1 MRHRQAVRQG
11 TLTPPSQVRLL
22 LAQLEKKPHECWK
35 IQCSCGFLFSVKKGL
50 LILGVLKFQKQYKSS
65 IEQQKSR
72 PAFVPGGN
80 GEEKSQKR

>member
-1 MRHRQAVRQG
+1 MLEDPVFMR
-11 TLTPPSQVRLL
+11 
-22 LAQLEKKPHECWK
+22 
-35 IQCSCGFLFSVKKGL
+35 FLFSVKKGL

-72 PAFVPGGN
+72 PASVPGGN

>member
-35 IQCSCGFLFSVKKGL
+35 IQCSCGFLFSVKKKGL
-50 LILGVLKFQKQYKSS
+50 LILGVLKFQKQYRTA
-65 IEQQKSR
+65 KSR

>member
-1 MRHRQAVRQG
+1 MLENPVLMR
-11 TLTPPSQVRLL
+11 
-22 LAQLEKKPHECWK
+22 
-35 IQCSCGFLFSVKKGL
+35 FLFSVKKKGL

-72 PAFVPGGN
+72 PAFAPGGN

>member
-1 MRHRQAVRQG
+1 MLEDPVFMR
-11 TLTPPSQVRLL
+11 
-22 LAQLEKKPHECWK
+22 
-35 IQCSCGFLFSVKKGL
+35 FLFSVKKKGL
-50 LILGVLKFQKQYKSS
+50 LILGVLKFQKQYKSR

>member
-1 MRHRQAVRQG
+1 MNAGESSVHAV
-11 TLTPPSQVRLL
+11 L
-22 LAQLEKKPHECWK
+22 
-35 IQCSCGFLFSVKKGL
+35 LFSVKKKGL

>member
-1 MRHRQAVRQG
+1 MLENPVFMR
-11 TLTPPSQVRLL
+11 
-22 LAQLEKKPHECWK
+22 
-35 IQCSCGFLFSVKKGL
+35 FLFSVKKKGL

-72 PAFVPGGN
+72 LAFVPGGN

>member
-1 MRHRQAVRQG
+1 
-11 TLTPPSQVRLL
+11 
-22 LAQLEKKPHECWK
+22 
-35 IQCSCGFLFSVKKGL
+35 LFSVKKKGL